1 VGIKRIFVDR
11 FWCEILAVNDE
22 CLLPGMQ
29 KLALNKIGLKNA
41 KKLLSFRRLF
51 IFWDYF
57 VIKNRCLPVIA
68 FSKVQINNNCLLLEG
83 YFFVKNQIFTCSR
96 ILKSSN
102 FNKQFLTS
110 K

>member
-1 VGIKRIFVDR
+1 MDR

-83 YFFVKNQIFTCSR
+83 YFLSKIRYLPVAEFLKVQIST
-96 ILKSSN
+96 SN
-102 FNKQFLTS
+102 F
-110 K
+110 